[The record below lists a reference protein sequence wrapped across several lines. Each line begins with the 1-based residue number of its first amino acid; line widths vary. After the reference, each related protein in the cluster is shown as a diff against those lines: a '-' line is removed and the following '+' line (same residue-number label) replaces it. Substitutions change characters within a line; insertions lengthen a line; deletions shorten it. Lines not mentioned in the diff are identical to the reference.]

1 MTIIW
6 EDVQRLGLDQDTD
19 AVIASTMATLT
30 ARELNSTDAARYL
43 REQSLWYQSGPSTM
57 AGAIQTAMPSLP
69 ASLQDLL
76 GQLYAAIWGESATA
90 LRTDDP
96 VWGPIFQQGVDG
108 LIAASVMTQAQADE
122 FAALAGGKPW
132 AGAVEAD
139 AAAAR
144 ATYEAEEAAR
154 QAQEAAEEAARQ
166 QEEANRQI
174 KDATTATWISAY
186 NAHIA
191 PVLDSEAPTEADL
204 IAGVQAALAQLE
216 A

>member
-30 ARELNSTDAARYL
+30 ARELRHADAARYL
-43 REQSLWYQSGPSTM
+43 REQSLWYQSGPTTM
-57 AGAIQTAMPSLP
+57 AGAIQTAMPTLP

-96 VWGPIFQQGVDG
+96 AWGPTFQEGVDG
-108 LIAASVMTQAQADE
+108 LIAANVMTQAQADE
-122 FAALAGGKPW
+122 FAAMAGGKPW
-132 AGAVEAD
+132 ADATEAD

-154 QAQEAAEEAARQ
+154 Q

-174 KDATTATWISAY
+174 REATEAAWNSAY

>member
-1 MTIIW
+1 MPISW
-6 EDVQRLGLDQDTD
+6 DDVQRLGLDQDTD

-96 VWGPIFQQGVDG
+96 VWGPIFQEGVDG
-108 LIAASVMTQAQADE
+108 LIAAGVMSQTQADE
-122 FAALAGGKPW
+122 LANLAGGKPW
-132 AGAVEAD
+132 AGATEAD

-144 ATYEAEEAAR
+144 AAHDAEIAVE
-154 QAQEAAEEAARQ
+154 QVQSDY
-166 QEEANRQI
+166 N
-174 KDATTATWISAY
+174 SAL
-186 NAHIA
+186 N
-191 PVLDSEAPTEADL
+191 T
-204 IAGVQAALAQLE
+204 AGVNEAYANGDRAGLVTGLRAAADILE

>member
-1 MTIIW
+1 MAIIW
-6 EDVQRLGLDQDTD
+6 EDVQRLGLDSETD
-19 AVIASTMATLT
+19 AVIASTMSTLT
-30 ARELNSTDAARYL
+30 DRELNSTDAARYL
-43 REQSLWYQSGPSTM
+43 REQSLWYQSGPTTM
-57 AGAIQTAMPSLP
+57 AGDIQTALPTLP

-96 VWGPIFQQGVDG
+96 AWGPTFQEGVDG
-108 LIAASVMTQAQADE
+108 LISANVMTQAQADE
-122 FAALAGGKPW
+122 FANLAGGKPW
-132 AGAVEAD
+132 AGATEAD

-154 QAQEAAEEAARQ
+154 QEQEAADEAARQ

-174 KDATTATWISAY
+174 KDATTAAWNSAY
-186 NAHIA
+186 NSHIA

>member
-1 MTIIW
+1 MINW
-6 EDVQRLGLDQDTD
+6 DDVERLGLDHDTD

-30 ARELNSTDAARYL
+30 AHSLNNADAARYL
-43 REQSLWYQSGPSTM
+43 REQSLWYQSGPTTM
-57 AGAIQTAMPSLP
+57 AGAIQTAMPTLP

-96 VWGPIFQQGVDG
+96 AWGPTFQEGVDG
-108 LIAASVMTQAQADE
+108 LIAAGVMTQAQADA
-122 FAALAGGKPW
+122 FADLAGGKPW

-144 ATYEAEEAAR
+144 AAYEAEEAAR

-174 KDATTATWISAY
+174 KQATEQAWMSAY

-204 IAGVQAALAQLE
+204 IAGVQAALASLE

>member
-1 MTIIW
+1 MPISW
-6 EDVQRLGLDQDTD
+6 DDVQRLGLDQDTD

-43 REQSLWYQSGPSTM
+43 REQSLWYQSGPIAMS
-57 AGAIQTAMPSLP
+57 GDIETAMPSLP

-96 VWGPIFQQGVDG
+96 VWGPTFQEGVDG
-108 LIAASVMTQAQADE
+108 LIAAGVMSQAQADE
-122 FAALAGGKPW
+122 FANLAGGKPW
-132 AGAVEAD
+132 AGATEAD

-144 ATYEAEEAAR
+144 AAHDAEVAVE
-154 QAQEAAEEAARQ
+154 QVQS
-166 QEEANRQI
+166 
-174 KDATTATWISAY
+174 DY
-186 NAHIA
+186 NAA
-191 PVLDSEAPTEADL
+191 LNT
-204 IAGVQAALAQLE
+204 AGVNEAYANGDRAGLVTALRAAADILE

>member
-1 MTIIW
+1 MPISW
-6 EDVQRLGLDQDTD
+6 DDVQRLGLDQDTD

-30 ARELNSTDAARYL
+30 LDYLDSTDAARYL

-57 AGAIQTAMPSLP
+57 AGAIQTAMPTLP

-96 VWGPIFQQGVDG
+96 VWGPIFAEGVDG
-108 LIAASVMTQAQADE
+108 LIAAGVMSQTQADE
-122 FAALAGGKPW
+122 LADLAGGKPW
-132 AGAVEAD
+132 AGATEAD

-144 ATYEAEEAAR
+144 AAHEAEVAV
-154 QAQEAAEEAARQ
+154 Q
-166 QEEANRQI
+166 QVQS
-174 KDATTATWISAY
+174 DY
-186 NAHIA
+186 NAA
-191 PVLDSEAPTEADL
+191 LNT
-204 IAGVQAALAQLE
+204 AGVNEAYANGDRAGLVTALRAAADQLE

>member
-1 MTIIW
+1 MINW
-6 EDVQRLGLDQDTD
+6 DDVERLGLDSETD

-43 REQSLWYQSGPSTM
+43 REQSLWYQSGPIAMS
-57 AGAIQTAMPSLP
+57 GDIETAMPGLP

-96 VWGPIFQQGVDG
+96 VWGPIFAEGVDG
-108 LIAASVMTQAQADE
+108 LIAAGVMSQTQADE
-122 FAALAGGKPW
+122 LADLAGGKPW
-132 AGAVEAD
+132 AGATEAD

-144 ATYEAEEAAR
+144 AAHEAEVAVE
-154 QAQEAAEEAARQ
+154 QVQS
-166 QEEANRQI
+166 
-174 KDATTATWISAY
+174 DY
-186 NAHIA
+186 NAA
-191 PVLDSEAPTEADL
+191 LNT
-204 IAGVQAALAQLE
+204 AGVNEAYANGDRAGLVTALRAAADILE

>member
-1 MTIIW
+1 MPISW
-6 EDVQRLGLDQDTD
+6 DDVQRLGLDQDTD

-43 REQSLWYQSGPSTM
+43 REQSLWYQSGPIAMS
-57 AGAIQTAMPSLP
+57 GDIETAMPGLP

-96 VWGPIFQQGVDG
+96 VWGPIFQEGVDG
-108 LIAASVMTQAQADE
+108 LIAAGVMTQAQADE
-122 FAALAGGKPW
+122 FANLAGGKPW

-144 ATYEAEEAAR
+144 AAHDAEVAVE
-154 QAQEAAEEAARQ
+154 QVQSDY
-166 QEEANRQI
+166 N
-174 KDATTATWISAY
+174 SAL
-186 NAHIA
+186 N
-191 PVLDSEAPTEADL
+191 T
-204 IAGVQAALAQLE
+204 AGVNEAYANGDRAGLVTGLRAAADILE

>member
-1 MTIIW
+1 MINW
-6 EDVQRLGLDQDTD
+6 DDVERLGLDQDTD

-30 ARELNSTDAARYL
+30 AHSLNNADAARYL
-43 REQSLWYQSGPSTM
+43 REQSLWYQSGPTTM
-57 AGAIQTAMPSLP
+57 AGAIQTALPSLP

-132 AGAVEAD
+132 AGATEAD

-154 QAQEAAEEAARQ
+154 Q

-174 KDATTATWISAY
+174 RDATTATWNSAY

>member
-1 MTIIW
+1 MPISW
-6 EDVQRLGLDQDTD
+6 DDVQRLGLDQDTD

-96 VWGPIFQQGVDG
+96 VWGPIFQEGVDG
-108 LIAASVMTQAQADE
+108 LIAAGVMSQTQADE
-122 FAALAGGKPW
+122 LANLAGGKPW
-132 AGAVEAD
+132 AGATEAD

-144 ATYEAEEAAR
+144 AAH
-154 QAQEAAEEAARQ
+154 AAEVAVEQ
-166 QEEANRQI
+166 VQSDYN
-174 KDATTATWISAY
+174 SAL
-186 NAHIA
+186 N
-191 PVLDSEAPTEADL
+191 T
-204 IAGVQAALAQLE
+204 AGVNEAYANGDRAGLVTGLRAAASILE

>member
-1 MTIIW
+1 MPISW
-6 EDVQRLGLDQDTD
+6 DDVQRLGLDQDTD

-43 REQSLWYQSGPSTM
+43 REQSLWYQSGPTTM
-57 AGAIQTAMPSLP
+57 AGAIQTAMPTLP

-96 VWGPIFQQGVDG
+96 VWGPIFAEGVDG
-108 LIAASVMTQAQADE
+108 LIAAGVMTQAQADE

-132 AGAVEAD
+132 AGATEAD

-144 ATYEAEEAAR
+144 AAHEAEVAVE
-154 QAQEAAEEAARQ
+154 QVQSDY
-166 QEEANRQI
+166 N
-174 KDATTATWISAY
+174 SAL
-186 NAHIA
+186 N
-191 PVLDSEAPTEADL
+191 T
-204 IAGVQAALAQLE
+204 AGVNEAYANGDRAGLVTALRAAADIVE

>member
-6 EDVQRLGLDQDTD
+6 EDVQRLDLDQETD
-19 AVIASTMATLT
+19 AVIASTMSTLT
-30 ARELNSTDAARYL
+30 ANELSTTDAARYL
-43 REQSLWYQSGPSTM
+43 REQLLWYQSGPSSM
-57 AGAIQTAMPSLP
+57 AGAIQTALPTLP
-69 ASLQDLL
+69 ADLQDLL
-76 GQLYAAIWGESATA
+76 GQLYAAIWGHSSTG

-96 VWGPIFQQGVDG
+96 AWGPTFAEGIDG
-108 LIAASVMTQAQADE
+108 LIAANVMSQSQADDL
-122 FAALAGGKPW
+122 ANLAGGKPW

-139 AAAAR
+139 AASAR
-144 ATYEAEEAAR
+144 TTYQAEEAAR
-154 QAQEAAEEAARQ
+154 QEQEAAEEAARQ

-174 KDATTATWISAY
+174 KDTTTATWISAY
-186 NAHIA
+186 NNHIA

>member
-1 MTIIW
+1 MINW
-6 EDVQRLGLDQDTD
+6 DDVERLGLDHDTD

-30 ARELNSTDAARYL
+30 LDYLDSTDAARYL

-57 AGAIQTAMPSLP
+57 AGAIQTALPTLP

-96 VWGPIFQQGVDG
+96 AWGPLFQLGVDG
-108 LIAASVMTQAQADE
+108 LIAAGVMTQEEADE
-122 FAALAGGKPW
+122 FAAMAGGKPW
-132 AGAVEAD
+132 AGATEAD

-144 ATYEAEEAAR
+144 AAHEAEVAVE
-154 QAQEAAEEAARQ
+154 QVQS
-166 QEEANRQI
+166 
-174 KDATTATWISAY
+174 DY
-186 NAHIA
+186 NAA
-191 PVLDSEAPTEADL
+191 LNT
-204 IAGVQAALAQLE
+204 AGVNEAYANGDRAGLVTALRAAADILE

>member
-1 MTIIW
+1 MINW
-6 EDVQRLGLDQDTD
+6 DDVERLGLDQDTD

-30 ARELNSTDAARYL
+30 LDYLDSTDAARYL
-43 REQSLWYQSGPSTM
+43 REQSLWYQSGPIAMSSD
-57 AGAIQTAMPSLP
+57 IETAMPGLP

-96 VWGPIFQQGVDG
+96 VWGPTFQEGVDG
-108 LIAASVMTQAQADE
+108 LISAGVMTQAQADA
-122 FAALAGGKPW
+122 FADLAGGKPW

-144 ATYEAEEAAR
+144 AAHDAEVAVEQVQSDYNAALNTAGVNEAYANGDRAGLVTALR
-154 QAQEAAEEAARQ
+154 AAAE
-166 QEEANRQI
+166 I
-174 KDATTATWISAY
+174 
-186 NAHIA
+186 
-191 PVLDSEAPTEADL
+191 
-204 IAGVQAALAQLE
+204 LE

>member
-1 MTIIW
+1 MPISW
-6 EDVQRLGLDQDTD
+6 DDVQRLGLDQDTD

-43 REQSLWYQSGPSTM
+43 REQSLWYQSGPTTM
-57 AGAIQTAMPSLP
+57 AGDIQTALPTLP

-96 VWGPIFQQGVDG
+96 VWGPIFQEGVDG
-108 LIAASVMTQAQADE
+108 LIAAGVMTQAQADE
-122 FAALAGGKPW
+122 FANLAGGKPW
-132 AGAVEAD
+132 AGATEAD

-144 ATYEAEEAAR
+144 AAHDAEVAVE
-154 QAQEAAEEAARQ
+154 QVQSDY
-166 QEEANRQI
+166 N
-174 KDATTATWISAY
+174 SAL
-186 NAHIA
+186 N
-191 PVLDSEAPTEADL
+191 T
-204 IAGVQAALAQLE
+204 AGVNEAYANGDRAGLVTALRAAADILE

>member
-1 MTIIW
+1 MINW
-6 EDVQRLGLDQDTD
+6 YDVERLGLDSETD

-30 ARELNSTDAARYL
+30 AHSLNSTDAARYL
-43 REQSLWYQSGPSTM
+43 REQSLWYQSGPIAMS
-57 AGAIQTAMPSLP
+57 GDIETAMPSLP

-96 VWGPIFQQGVDG
+96 VWGPTFQEGVDG
-108 LIAASVMTQAQADE
+108 LIAANVMTQAQADE

-144 ATYEAEEAAR
+144 AAHDAEVAV
-154 QAQEAAEEAARQ
+154 Q
-166 QEEANRQI
+166 QVQS
-174 KDATTATWISAY
+174 DY
-186 NAHIA
+186 NAA
-191 PVLDSEAPTEADL
+191 LNT
-204 IAGVQAALAQLE
+204 AGVNEAYAYGDRAILVTALRAAADILE

>member
-1 MTIIW
+1 MINW
-6 EDVQRLGLDQDTD
+6 DDVERLGLDQDTD

-30 ARELNSTDAARYL
+30 LDYLDSTDAARYL
-43 REQSLWYQSGPSTM
+43 REQSLWYQSGPIAMS
-57 AGAIQTAMPSLP
+57 GDIETAMPGLP

-96 VWGPIFQQGVDG
+96 VWGPTFQEGVDA
-108 LIAASVMTQAQADE
+108 LIVAGVMTQAQADA
-122 FAALAGGKPW
+122 FADLAGGKPW

-144 ATYEAEEAAR
+144 AAHDAEVAVE
-154 QAQEAAEEAARQ
+154 QVQS
-166 QEEANRQI
+166 
-174 KDATTATWISAY
+174 DY
-186 NAHIA
+186 NAA
-191 PVLDSEAPTEADL
+191 LNT
-204 IAGVQAALAQLE
+204 AGVNEAYANGDRAGLVTALRAAADILE

>member
-1 MTIIW
+1 MPISW

-30 ARELNSTDAARYL
+30 ARSLNNADAARYL
-43 REQSLWYQSGPSTM
+43 REQSLWYQSGPTTM
-57 AGAIQTAMPSLP
+57 AGAIQTALPSLP

-96 VWGPIFQQGVDG
+96 VWGPTFQEGVDG

-122 FAALAGGKPW
+122 FANLAGGKPW
-132 AGAVEAD
+132 AGATEAD

-144 ATYEAEEAAR
+144 AAHEAEVAVE
-154 QAQEAAEEAARQ
+154 QVQS
-166 QEEANRQI
+166 
-174 KDATTATWISAY
+174 DY
-186 NAHIA
+186 NAA
-191 PVLDSEAPTEADL
+191 LNT
-204 IAGVQAALAQLE
+204 AGVNEAYANGDRAGLVTALRAAADILE

>member
-1 MTIIW
+1 MINW
-6 EDVQRLGLDQDTD
+6 DDVERLGLDSETD

-43 REQSLWYQSGPSTM
+43 REQSLWYQSGPIAMS
-57 AGAIQTAMPSLP
+57 GDIETALPSLP

-96 VWGPIFQQGVDG
+96 VWGPTFQEGVDG
-108 LIAASVMTQAQADE
+108 LIAAGVMTQAQADE

-144 ATYEAEEAAR
+144 AAYQAEVAVE
-154 QAQEAAEEAARQ
+154 QVQSDY
-166 QEEANRQI
+166 N
-174 KDATTATWISAY
+174 SAL
-186 NAHIA
+186 N
-191 PVLDSEAPTEADL
+191 T
-204 IAGVQAALAQLE
+204 AGVNEAYANGDRAGLVTGLRAAADILE